1 MTRVLNGLVT
11 VVAATLLIGLIPGEA
26 EGQRKERNRITK
38 EELEQFH
45 ENRSDLFR
53 AIRSLRP
60 HFVQGSRGTRS
71 VGGGAMVATR
81 PILYVNGSRMADVAM
96 LTDIMTRDVVEV
108 RFIPPTEAAMTY
120 NAEHGAGVIQVT
132 LVNKPPP
139 GG

>member
-1 MTRVLNGLVT
+1 MGWISRGLVT
-11 VVAATLLIGLIPGEA
+11 LVAAMLLVGLMPIGA
-26 EGQRKERNRITK
+26 EGQQRERNRITR
-38 EELEQFH
+38 EELEQFQ

-71 VGGGAMVATR
+71 MGGGAMVATR

-96 LTDIMTRDVVEV
+96 LTSIMTRDVVEV
-108 RFIPPTEAAMTY
+108 RFVPPTEAAMTY

-132 LVNKPPP
+132 LVNKAPD

>member
-1 MTRVLNGLVT
+1 MKWLGHGLT
-11 VVAATLLIGLIPGEA
+11 AVVAAMLLVTLAPGEA
-26 EGQRKERNRITK
+26 EGQRKERNRITR

-45 ENRSDLFR
+45 ENRGDLFR

-71 VGGGAMVATR
+71 VGGGTMVATR
-81 PILYVNGSRMADVAM
+81 PILYVNGARMADVAM

-132 LVNKPPP
+132 LVNKPP